1 MFLYVIMGGEAPMER
16 LPALADQRSAG
27 PVGEGSLSIGL
38 RPPLSRTKT
47 HLYMNHPNKK
57 CLCYYK
63 PISMPN
69 ATNNDSDV
77 SDTLRTTPSER
88 KKAQLIKRCVINFL
102 KCWRMCKKTSKDTK
116 PAN

>member
-1 MFLYVIMGGEAPMER
+1 MDNGNHIIRDYPPLWGLRILDPRRQVVSQ
-16 LPALADQRSAG
+16 L
-27 PVGEGSLSIGL
+27 GL